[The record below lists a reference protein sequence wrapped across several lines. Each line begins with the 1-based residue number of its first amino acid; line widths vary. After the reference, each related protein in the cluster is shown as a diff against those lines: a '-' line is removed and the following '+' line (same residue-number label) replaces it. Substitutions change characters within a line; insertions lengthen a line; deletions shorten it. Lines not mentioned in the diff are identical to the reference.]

1 MKAATDIRYTEE
13 MLREAMDML
22 ERLKHNMRMFQN
34 QFYSKLKKRFR
45 QHVALN
51 ETLRAGLNDI
61 DTSEYETRKD
71 DATMLSLNESSQ
83 FHGA

>member
-1 MKAATDIRYTEE
+1 MKATTDIRYTEE

-22 ERLKHNMRMFQN
+22 EGLKHNMRMFQN
-34 QFYSKLKKRFR
+34 QYYSKLKKRFR

-71 DATMLSLNESSQ
+71 DATILSLNESSQ